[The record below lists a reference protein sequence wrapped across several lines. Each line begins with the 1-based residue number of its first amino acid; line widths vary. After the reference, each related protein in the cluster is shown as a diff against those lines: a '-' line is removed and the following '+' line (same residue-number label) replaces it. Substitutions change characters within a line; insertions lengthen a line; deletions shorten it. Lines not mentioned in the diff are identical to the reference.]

1 LHEDSYYRAKKKLLN
16 LLLKAEYWR
25 KAAGVGAAAAMSPG
39 SCGCPTAVPHGH
51 GTLGAAHLLGE
62 WDGCPTR

>member
-1 LHEDSYYRAKKKLLN
+1 
-16 LLLKAEYWR
+16 LKAEYWR

-51 GTLGAAHLLGE
+51 GALGAAHLLGE
-62 WDGCPTR
+62 WDGRPTR